1 LLGFLNILW
10 EALPYFHPEK
20 GRERVG
26 CILSLLFIFDM
37 GGVVTINTNVIPS
50 IVEYLGITEKRFFQL
65 AGENWTK
72 LLTGKI
78 DAQQFWLQISNQIN
92 RKIKENLFAT
102 YFHPR
107 RNFEVIEIINDLK
120 KKYRI
125 VCGTNTFQIHY
136 QYHLEQGD
144 YHFFDK
150 VYASHL
156 MGIAKPDKLFYQ
168 YILKHENVTK
178 ERTVFID
185 DTMENVIS
193 ACNIGIQS
201 IHFRD
206 SDLLKN
212 NLKNFL
218 IY

>member
-1 LLGFLNILW
+1 
-10 EALPYFHPEK
+10 
-20 GRERVG
+20 
-26 CILSLLFIFDM
+26 M

-78 DAQQFWLQISNQIN
+78 DAQQFWLQIFKKIN
-92 RKIKENLFAT
+92 MKIKENLFAA

-107 RNFEVIEIINDLK
+107 RNYEVIEIINNLK
-120 KKYRI
+120 KKYRV
-125 VCGTNTFQIHY
+125 VCGTNTFHIHY

-144 YHFFDK
+144 YDFFDK

-156 MGIAKPDKLFYQ
+156 IGIAKPDPLFYQ
-168 YILKHENVTK
+168 YILEHENVTK
-178 ERTVFID
+178 EKTIFID

-193 ACNIGIQS
+193 ARNIGIQA

-206 SDLLKN
+206 SDGLKN
-212 NLKNFL
+212 DLKSFFIKINC
-218 IY
+218 YDY